1 MVERGGL
8 GLGPGETLALA
19 LEVTLCH
26 HLPRASV
33 YPCVPEGHEL
43 GRLLQAFQFCS
54 LSANS
59 LHTGLRSL
67 CPPHPPP
74 ALCTALQGLWVPW
87 AYPCIKKM
95 GKLRHTEGKDLPK
108 ITQGVSEEAGQGP
121 RAPYPSQ
128 CQEVGNEGVHLGL
141 ESGTVSAKPVEST

>member
-1 MVERGGL
+1 MPSAGL
-8 GLGPGETLALA
+8 SVLQSKRQLLAHR
-19 LEVTLCH
+19 TQIP
-26 HLPRASV
+26 LP
-33 YPCVPEGHEL
+33 
-43 GRLLQAFQFCS
+43 
-54 LSANS
+54 
-59 LHTGLRSL
+59 T
-67 CPPHPPP
+67 PPP
-74 ALCTALQGLWVPW
+74 ALCTPLQGLWVPW